1 MKINTSMDLVTTSKN
16 SFLLLFVEN
25 EIGTSS
31 EIDSNDLVTGED
43 I

>member
-1 MKINTSMDLVTTSKN
+1 MSKN
-16 SFLLLFVEN
+16 GLLLLFVEN

-31 EIDSNDLVTGED
+31 ETDSNDLVTGED